1 MKSVMLVAVLLL
13 ISAYTF
19 FDNSQEKVSINA
31 TLKGIFIENQS
42 SEKIFCLAKSTR
54 SPGELSADTLSAVRL
69 LEIKPNA
76 YELLHYD
83 SIQYYSDNDTI
94 TLYWWQ
100 MQETDAGREIRDF
113 HSSSIDTRFYV
124 KL

>member
-1 MKSVMLVAVLLL
+1 MKSVMFVAVLLL

-19 FDNSQEKVSINA
+19 FDNFQEKVSVNA

-42 SEKIFCLAKSTR
+42 SEKIFCLAKSAR
-54 SPGELSADTLSAVRL
+54 SPGELPTDTLAAVRL
-69 LEIKPNA
+69 LEIKPNT

-83 SIQYYSDNDTI
+83 SIHYYSDNDTV

-100 MQETDAGREIRDF
+100 MQETDAGRKIRNF